1 MIEVDISHIWGSLSL
16 PELLAEEKDIF
27 EAHQQLADAM
37 PGGMGAMEEPEIQ
50 RILDLAEKIRTESD
64 ACVVIGGGP
73 AALEAQGA
81 VTLLQGADRNLGKG
95 KGEPQIFYAGNSFS
109 TRQWN
114 TLQQHLEGK
123 DFRVVAVDDGH
134 HCVESALALRNIRW
148 LLERRYGTD
157 AALSR
162 MYGVAYPDS
171 GLYRLAQQ
179 QGWECIELPDSGS
192 SAVTAAA
199 LLPMAIAGL
208 DIREILRGVR
218 KAWEQ
223 YDLRS
228 FENPA
233 WLHAGV
239 RNALYHK
246 GKTAEVLSYWEPDM
260 AGFGRWWQQLFAQTA
275 GRAEQGLLPVT
286 MELPGEQNAMGLLI
300 RRGCR
305 DVMETMV
312 FFAPPE
318 LGCTIVT
325 DVQNADGLNPLAGKD
340 LSFVDEQCRQVMLDD
355 REELG
360 LPVITMDCG
369 KLDPEK
375 VGEMFGFFRISSGI
389 SGYALNHECAF
400 QENGGKPLFCAM
412 GCGGGDSSVIAE

>member
-27 EAHQQLADAM
+27 EAHQQLADAVS
-37 PGGMGAMEEPEIQ
+37 GGMGTMEESEIQ
-50 RILDLAEKIRTESD
+50 RILDMAEKIRTESD
-64 ACVVIGGGP
+64 VCVVIGGCL

-95 KGEPQIFYAGNSFS
+95 KGDPQILYAGSSFS

-114 TLQQHLEGK
+114 ALQQHLEGK
-123 DFRVVAVDDGH
+123 DFCVVAVDGGQY
-134 HCVESALALRNIRW
+134 CVESALALRNIRW

-157 AALSR
+157 GAMCR
-162 MYGVAYPDS
+162 MYGAACPDS
-171 GLYRLAQQ
+171 DLYRLAQQ
-179 QGWECIELPDSGS
+179 QGWQCIELPDSGNW
-192 SAVTAAA
+192 AVTAAG
-199 LLPMAIAGL
+199 LLPMAIAGV
-208 DIREILRGVR
+208 DIRQILRGVR

-228 FENPA
+228 FENPV

-239 RNALYHK
+239 RNALYHR

-260 AGFGRWWQQLFAQTA
+260 AGFGRWWQQLFAQA
-275 GRAEQGLLPVT
+275 VGKVGQGLLPVL
-286 MELPGEQNAMGLLI
+286 MELPGEQNTMGLLI

-312 FFAPPE
+312 FFAPPDH
-318 LGCTIVT
+318 GCAIVT
-325 DVQNADGLNPLAGKD
+325 DIQNADGLNPLAGRD
-340 LSFVDEQCRQVMLDD
+340 LSFVDEQCRQVMLED
-355 REELG
+355 REEAG
-360 LPVITMDCG
+360 LPVITVDCG

-375 VGEMFGFFRISSGI
+375 VGEMFGFFRISGGI
-389 SGYALNHECAF
+389 SGYALNHECEF
-400 QENGGKPLFCAM
+400 QENGEKPLLCTM
-412 GCGGGDSSVIAE
+412 GCGVDDSD